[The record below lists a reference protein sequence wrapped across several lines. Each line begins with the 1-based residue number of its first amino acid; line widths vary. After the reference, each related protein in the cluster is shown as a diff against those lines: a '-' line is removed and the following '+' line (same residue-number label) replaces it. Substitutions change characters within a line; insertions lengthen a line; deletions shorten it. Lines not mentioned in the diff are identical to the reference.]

1 MEPSGRS
8 LPDPPDAGQADPW
21 YGAVFGGLGGSSQ
34 PEGEEP
40 LLLRDTGIWNETGT
54 GGNEKQGWMRSGRST
69 AGKNLIQ
76 KSHTVSCLNIR
87 TMGLHTCSFYNDL
100 NANAE
105 RVGFRRFGTMVKAY
119 MKQHEERRSGL
130 SSVVNNLTDFK
141 DQPIELLTGDWIA
154 NDDGI
159 LRRNGEQG
167 MDVACV
173 HPILPVQRLVNIDDG
188 TVRLRIMFRRDFRGW
203 REVIANK
210 STLFSSREIK
220 KLADKDISVSDK
232 NAAFLVEYLQDLED
246 LNHNTI
252 PEAQSVSHL
261 GWTSNGLF
269 SPYMENLEFDGLENF
284 SESV

>member
-1 MEPSGRS
+1 MSTS
-8 LPDPPDAGQADPW
+8 LKE
-21 YGAVFGGLGGSSQ
+21 FTK
-34 PEGEEP
+34 EEFNTEAP
-40 LLLRDTGIWNETGT
+40 YRLLF
-54 GGNEKQGWMRSGRST
+54 EKKDDGFAYLQ
-69 AGKNLIQ
+69 L
-76 KSHTVSCLNIR
+76 
-87 TMGLHTCSFYNDL
+87 YNDL

-105 RVGFRRFGTMVKAY
+105 RVGFKRFGTMAKAY
-119 MKQHEERRSGL
+119 MKQHEEHRSGL
-130 SSVVNNLTDFK
+130 SSVVNNLTNFK
-141 DQPIELLTGDWIA
+141 DQPIELLTGDWLA

-159 LRRNGEQG
+159 LRRNDNQG

-246 LNHNTI
+246 LNHNII

-261 GWTSNGLF
+261 GWTSNGMF
-269 SPYMENLEFDGLENF
+269 SPYMENLEFDGQENF
-284 SESV
+284 RKISGIVQENHRIRVVKCLCLRESPGEERTGNDKRTVL